1 MAKET
6 MEVLDLTGLGIIQD
20 LLKSM
25 YIRQYVITT
34 ATDWNTLTIQV
45 FIILRQQLVRTAL
58 QLTGELCM

>member
-6 MEVLDLTGLGIIQD
+6 MEVLDLTGLGIIQG

-34 ATDWNTLTIQV
+34 ATDWNTLTNTGIYH
-45 FIILRQQLVRTAL
+45 IKTTAC
-58 QLTGELCM
+58 TN